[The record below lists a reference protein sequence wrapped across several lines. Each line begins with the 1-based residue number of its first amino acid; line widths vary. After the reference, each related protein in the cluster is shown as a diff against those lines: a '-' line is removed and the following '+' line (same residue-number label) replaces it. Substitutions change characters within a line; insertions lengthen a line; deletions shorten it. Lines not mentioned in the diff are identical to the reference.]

1 MNAIAIDDLD
11 GLLREWAEW
20 TEACRALGHSDS
32 TPVWR
37 ASFGQG
43 AGEFGSK
50 PPLRVEMLEIYGAL
64 KRLVNAM
71 DALTEDD
78 DTRKPV
84 SAVQLHYLYGPKNG
98 LLMFGGSKTKYFE
111 AIRTG
116 EALIRREIKR
126 W

>member
-1 MNAIAIDDLD
+1 MQSLAVDDLD

-20 TEACRALGHSDS
+20 AETCMALGHSDS
-32 TPVWR
+32 TPIWR
-37 ASFGQG
+37 ANFGH
-43 AGEFGSK
+43 GSGTFASA
-50 PPLRVEMLEIYGAL
+50 PPRRVELLEIRGAL
-64 KRLVNAM
+64 RRLVQAM

-84 SAVQLHYLYGPKNG
+84 SAVQLHYLYGPQNG
-98 LLMFGGSKTKYFE
+98 LIMFGGSKTKYFE

-116 EALIRREIKR
+116 EALIKREIKR